1 MSQIPGRSGRTIAA
15 QIADRAP
22 MAVVRRLAVAGLDEA
37 ARRTGRRRG
46 LAVGAIDETG
56 QLKAASRTAGVQRQY
71 LGCAGTVASE
81 ISTVHLAYVPEGT
94 GHALIGAREWI
105 PAGHLKDPAKSAV
118 MGPPADLAFR
128 TKAQPGIDILAGAF
142 ADGVQLDF
150 VSGEAVDGSCTA
162 LREFCEAY
170 GQACVLRG
178 PVQLPA
184 APGRRHHAHLP
195 APGSGSSRGKGS
207 ARAGT
212 SSSSRWK
219 IVRWTVHRSGC
230 GSASISCQDEPGKR
244 TRRSLTYSPCL
255 GEFLAGERGRVI
267 ARAGVSLN
275 ARQGGASPDFPAQS
289 LKLRFQGIQFGTG
302 NADQF
307 GCFGAHVAP
316 SFRRFQAQV

>member
-1 MSQIPGRSGRTIAA
+1 MRTTGPTAAATASIGAALARRKRAELLELLRPCLARTGPWLQAGRYAAAVMSQIPGRSGRTIAA

-118 MGPPADLAFR
+118 MGVPADLAFR
-128 TKAQPGIDILAGAF
+128 TKAQLGIDILAGAF

-170 GQACVLRG
+170 GQVCVLRV
-178 PVQLPA
+178 PSSFRLPLAGGITLTCQRRA
-184 APGRRHHAHLP
+184 AGRREGKDPRGPGLARPADGRSCAGPSTAAAAVAPRSPARTSLGSGRGDHSRIPHAS
-195 APGSGSSRGKGS
+195 ASSSRVNAGASSPGSGS
-207 ARAGT
+207 A
-212 SSSSRWK
+212 
-219 IVRWTVHRSGC
+219 
-230 GSASISCQDEPGKR
+230 
-244 TRRSLTYSPCL
+244 
-255 GEFLAGERGRVI
+255 
-267 ARAGVSLN
+267 
-275 ARQGGASPDFPAQS
+275 
-289 LKLRFQGIQFGTG
+289 
-302 NADQF
+302 
-307 GCFGAHVAP
+307 
-316 SFRRFQAQV
+316 